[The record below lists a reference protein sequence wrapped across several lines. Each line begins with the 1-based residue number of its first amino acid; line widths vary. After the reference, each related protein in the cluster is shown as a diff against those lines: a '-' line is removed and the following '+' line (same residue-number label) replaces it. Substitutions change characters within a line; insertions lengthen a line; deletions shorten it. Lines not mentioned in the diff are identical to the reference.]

1 MAERLRKRHQDE
13 IRSKIQVSQLV
24 NVLTNHALDEKSQ
37 TEISPTRMKA
47 IELLL
52 KKSLPDLSSTE
63 ITGDSEQPISIK
75 VVTGIDAWRN

>member
-63 ITGDSEQPISIK
+63 ITGDAEQPISIK
-75 VVTGIDAWRN
+75 VVTGIDA

>member
-13 IRSKIQVSQLV
+13 IRTKIQTSQLV
-24 NVLTNHALDEKSQ
+24 NVLQNHALGLSEN
-37 TEISPTRMKA
+37 EISATRMKA

-63 ITGDSEQPISIK
+63 ITGDADQPVSIK
-75 VVTGIDAWRN
+75 VITGIDV

>member
-75 VVTGIDAWRN
+75 VVTGIDA